1 MDKKIKI
8 LLVEDEPNIMRL
20 TTVMLEKEG
29 YQVLQAPDGKVGIEL
44 AHTQAPDIVVT
55 DLIMP
60 EKNGFDVCRAV
71 RADERTKHLPIL
83 ILTAMGDEFNKSAGF
98 EAGADDYLT
107 KPFNI
112 NELKVR
118 IKALLRRSGT

>member
-1 MDKKIKI
+1 MDNKVRI

-20 TTVMLEKEG
+20 TSVMLEKEG
-29 YQVLQAPDGKVGIEL
+29 YQVIQAQNGKVGIEK
-44 AHTQAPDIVVT
+44 AKKESPDIVVT

-60 EKNGFDVCRAV
+60 EKNGFDVCRGV
-71 RADERTKHLPIL
+71 RANPATANTPIL

-112 NELKVR
+112 NELKAR
-118 IKALLRRSGT
+118 IKSLLRRAGK